1 MNNIT
6 NNPVSSSPMGSNT
19 AAPIATPQGTQ
30 VQGTSNIK
38 AGASVQPYT
47 FVDGPAGPDTTQTS
61 RLSSSGMPP
70 PASPPQTARESAHVA
85 AFFNAM
91 AATPPADAKS
101 AADISKF
108 TLMMANLSAKLRK
121 GTLDNRNAMMFV
133 QQEYKKQAIQKE
145 KDAAYKDLVAGIVSG
160 VGQGLGAAVGT
171 FGSIKA
177 LKNTRLDQN
186 LAKSNPELANAE
198 RRINV
203 DLATSTSQA
212 WNSAGNVVSSGFSV
226 ASSSVTYEGAML
238 KAEQKNLELKA
249 DQSGNFMAQ
258 EGDLANTYRDLFN
271 SSKETFNTNT
281 STQTQMANSIRG

>member
-47 FVDGPAGPDTTQTS
+47 FVDGPAGPDTTQVA
-61 RLSSSGMPP
+61 RLSSSGMPT
-70 PASPPQTARESAHVA
+70 PASPPQKAGESAHVA

-91 AATPPADAKS
+91 TASPPADAK
-101 AADISKF
+101 AAAEIADLTNMLA
-108 TLMMANLSAKLRK
+108 TLAVKLRK
-121 GTLDNRNAMMFV
+121 GALDNRNAMMFV

-145 KDAAYKDLVAGIVSG
+145 KDAAFKDFQAGIVSG
-160 VGQGLGAAVGT
+160 VGQAAGAAVGT
-171 FGSIKA
+171 WGSIKA

-186 LAKSNPELANAE
+186 LAKSNPELANKE
-198 RRINV
+198 RKTNV
-203 DLATSTSQA
+203 DLATTTSQA

-226 ASSSVTYEGAML
+226 ASSSVTYEGAKL

-249 DQSGNFMAQ
+249 EQSGNFMAQ
-258 EGDLANTYRDLFN
+258 EGDLANSYRDFFN
-271 SSKETFNTNT
+271 SAKETFNTNT

>member
-6 NNPVSSSPMGSNT
+6 NNPVSNSPMGSNT
-19 AAPIATPQGTQ
+19 VAPIATPQGTQ

-47 FVDGPAGPDTTQTS
+47 FVDGPAGPDTTQAA
-61 RLSSSGMPP
+61 RLSSSGMPT
-70 PASPPQTARESAHVA
+70 PASPPQTARQSAHVA

-91 AATPPADAKS
+91 AASPPADAKVAAEIANFTMVMAKIS
-101 AADISKF
+101 AQ
-108 TLMMANLSAKLRK
+108 LRK
-121 GTLDNRNAMMFV
+121 GSLDFRNTMMFV
-133 QQEYKKQAIQKE
+133 QQEFKKQAIQKE
-145 KDAAYKDLVAGIVSG
+145 KDAAFKDFQAGIVSG
-160 VGQGLGAAVGT
+160 VGQFLGAAVGT
-171 FGSIKA
+171 AGSIKA

-186 LAKSNPELANAE
+186 LAKSNRELANAE
-198 RRINV
+198 RKTNV
-203 DLATSTSQA
+203 DLATSMSQA
-212 WNSAGNVVSSGFSV
+212 WNSAGNVISSGFSV
-226 ASSSVTYEGAML
+226 ASSSVTYEGAKL

-249 DQSGNFMAQ
+249 ELAGSFMTQ